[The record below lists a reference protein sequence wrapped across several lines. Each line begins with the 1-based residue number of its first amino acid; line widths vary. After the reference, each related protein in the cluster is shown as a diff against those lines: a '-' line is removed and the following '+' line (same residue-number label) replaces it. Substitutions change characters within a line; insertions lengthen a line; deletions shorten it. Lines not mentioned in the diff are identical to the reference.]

1 MRYIAIFVVLCCSVS
16 SGQVFHEKATVEVNG
31 DAEVKVVPDRV
42 SIQFGVETRNAS
54 LDTAT
59 SGTDAVV
66 KKMIAA
72 FRALGVDESD
82 IQTDFIRVE
91 IVYADQGR
99 STTIDH
105 YTAMKGVQVTL
116 KEVARFDQLLQ
127 TGLKSGANKIESVD
141 FSTSELRKYRDQA
154 RAMAVK
160 AAIEKAHDVAKAGDF
175 RIAEKPLTVNA
186 SNSSVYWPVY
196 GRYNYGYM
204 AQNAV
209 QNVGGGGGGGDTGD
223 SVALGK
229 ISVSAS
235 VTMVFEIQ

>member
-1 MRYIAIFVVLCCSVS
+1 MRYFALALILCGCLSNA
-16 SGQVFHEKATVEVNG
+16 QVFHDKATVEVNG

-54 LDTAT
+54 LETAT
-59 SGTDAVV
+59 SGTDAAV

-82 IQTDFIRVE
+82 IQMDFIRVE
-91 IVYADQGR
+91 IAYADQGR

-105 YTAMKGVQVTL
+105 YTAMKAVQVTL

-127 TGLKSGANKIESVD
+127 TGLKSGANRIESVN

-160 AAIEKAHDVAKAGDF
+160 AAIEKAHDVAKAGEF

-196 GRYNYGYM
+196 GQYNHGYM

-209 QNVGGGGGGGDTGD
+209 QNVGGGADTGD

-229 ISVSAS
+229 ISVGAS

>member
-1 MRYIAIFVVLCCSVS
+1 MRGCALFLILCCSLS
-16 SGQVFHEKATVEVNG
+16 NAQIYHDKPTLEVNG

-54 LDTAT
+54 LEIATA
-59 SGTDAVV
+59 GTDAAV
-66 KKMIAA
+66 KKVIAA
-72 FRALGVDESD
+72 FRALGIDESD

-91 IVYADQGR
+91 IAYADQGR

-105 YTAMKGVQVTL
+105 YTAVKGVQVTL
-116 KEVARFDQLLQ
+116 KDVSRFDQLLKA
-127 TGLKSGANKIESVD
+127 GLKSGANKIDSVD

-160 AAIEKAHDVAKAGDF
+160 AAIEKAHDVATAGEF

-209 QNVGGGGGGGDTGD
+209 QNVGVGGGGGDAGD
-223 SVALGK
+223 TVALGK

-235 VTMVFEIQ
+235 VMMVFEIQ

>member
-1 MRYIAIFVVLCCSVS
+1 MRGMVLFLILGCSLSNAQIFRD
-16 SGQVFHEKATVEVNG
+16 KPTVEVNG

-54 LDTAT
+54 LETAT
-59 SGTDAVV
+59 AGTDAAV

-72 FRALGVDESD
+72 FRSLGVEESD
-82 IQTDFIRVE
+82 LQTDFIRVE
-91 IVYADQGR
+91 IAYADEGR
-99 STTIDH
+99 STAIAH
-105 YTAMKGVQVTL
+105 YSAMKGVQVTL
-116 KEVARFDQLLQ
+116 KDVSRFDQLLQ
-127 TGLKSGANKIESVD
+127 TGLKSGANKIESVN

-160 AAIEKAHDVAKAGDF
+160 AAIEKAHDVARAGEF
-175 RIAEKPLTVNA
+175 HIAEKPLSVNA

-196 GRYNYGYM
+196 GRYNYYM

-209 QNVGGGGGGGDTGD
+209 QNVASGADSGG

>member
-1 MRYIAIFVVLCCSVS
+1 VS
-16 SGQVFHEKATVEVNG
+16 NGQVFHEKATVEVNG

-59 SGTDAVV
+59 SGTDAAV

-91 IVYADQGR
+91 IAYADQGR

-141 FSTSELRKYRDQA
+141 FSTSELRKYRNQA

-160 AAIEKAHDVAKAGDF
+160 AAIEKAHDVAKAGEF
-175 RIAEKPLTVNA
+175 RIAEKPITVNA
-186 SNSSVYWPVY
+186 SNSSVYGPVY
-196 GRYNYGYM
+196 GRYNYYM

-209 QNVGGGGGGGDTGD
+209 QNVGGGGDTGD

>member
-1 MRYIAIFVVLCCSVS
+1 MRGCALFLILCCSLS
-16 SGQVFHEKATVEVNG
+16 NAQIYHDKPTLEVNG

-54 LDTAT
+54 LEIATA
-59 SGTDAVV
+59 GTDAAV
-66 KKMIAA
+66 KKVIAA
-72 FRALGVDESD
+72 FRALGIDESD

-91 IVYADQGR
+91 IAYADQGR

-105 YTAMKGVQVTL
+105 YTAVKGVQVTL
-116 KEVARFDQLLQ
+116 KDVSRFDQLLKA
-127 TGLKSGANKIESVD
+127 GLKSGANKIDSVD

-160 AAIEKAHDVAKAGDF
+160 AAIEKAHDVARAGEF

-186 SNSSVYWPVY
+186 SNSSVW
-196 GRYNYGYM
+196 GRYNHGYM

-209 QNVGGGGGGGDTGD
+209 QNVGIGGGGGDAGDAGD

>member
-1 MRYIAIFVVLCCSVS
+1 
-16 SGQVFHEKATVEVNG
+16 
-31 DAEVKVVPDRV
+31 
-42 SIQFGVETRNAS
+42 
-54 LDTAT
+54 
-59 SGTDAVV
+59 
-66 KKMIAA
+66 
-72 FRALGVDESD
+72 
-82 IQTDFIRVE
+82 
-91 IVYADQGR
+91 
-99 STTIDH
+99 
-105 YTAMKGVQVTL
+105 MKD
-116 KEVARFDQLLQ
+116 VARFDQLLQ
-127 TGLKSGANKIESVD
+127 TGLKSGANKIDSVD

-196 GRYNYGYM
+196 GYGRYSGYM
-204 AQNAV
+204 QNAV
-209 QNVGGGGGGGDTGD
+209 QNVGGAAGTGD

>member
-1 MRYIAIFVVLCCSVS
+1 MRYVALFLIVCCSVS
-16 SGQVFHEKATVEVNG
+16 NAQVFRDKPTVEVNG

-54 LDTAT
+54 LETAT
-59 SGTDAVV
+59 AGTDAAV

-72 FRALGVDESD
+72 FRALGVDETD

-91 IVYADQGR
+91 IAYADQGR
-99 STTIDH
+99 STTLDH

-116 KEVARFDQLLQ
+116 KDVARFDHLLQ

-160 AAIEKAHDVAKAGDF
+160 AAIEKAHDVAKAGEF
-175 RIAEKPLTVNA
+175 RIAEKPLSVNA
-186 SNSSVYWPVY
+186 SNSSVYWQTY
-196 GRYNYGYM
+196 
-204 AQNAV
+204 
-209 QNVGGGGGGGDTGD
+209 
-223 SVALGK
+223 
-229 ISVSAS
+229 
-235 VTMVFEIQ
+235 

>member
-1 MRYIAIFVVLCCSVS
+1 MRCFALVLILCCSLS
-16 SGQVFHEKATVEVNG
+16 NAQVFHEKATVEVNG

-59 SGTDAVV
+59 AGTDAAV

-91 IVYADQGR
+91 IGYADLGR

-105 YTAMKGVQVTL
+105 YAAIKGVQVTL
-116 KEVARFDQLLQ
+116 KEVSRFEQLLQ
-127 TGLKSGANKIESVD
+127 AGLKSGANKIESVN

-160 AAIEKAHDVAKAGDF
+160 AAIEKAHDVAKAGEF

-186 SNSSVYWPVY
+186 SNSSMYWPAY
-196 GRYNYGYM
+196 GERYNSGYM
-204 AQNAV
+204 TQNAV
-209 QNVGGGGGGGDTGD
+209 QNVGGGAADASD

>member
-1 MRYIAIFVVLCCSVS
+1 MRYVALFLIVCCVLSNAQIFRD
-16 SGQVFHEKATVEVNG
+16 KPTVEVNG

-54 LDTAT
+54 LEAATA
-59 SGTDAVV
+59 GTDAAV
-66 KKMIAA
+66 KKIIAA
-72 FRALGVDESD
+72 FRKLGIDESD
-82 IQTDFIRVE
+82 IQTDYIRVE
-91 IVYADQGR
+91 IAYANEGR

-105 YTAMKGVQVTL
+105 YSAIKGVQVTL
-116 KEVARFDQLLQ
+116 KDVARFDQLLQ
-127 TGLKSGANKIESVD
+127 TGLKSGANKIDNVD

-160 AAIEKAHDVAKAGDF
+160 AAIEKAHDVAKAGEF

-186 SNSSVYWPVY
+186 SNSSVFWPVY
-196 GRYNYGYM
+196 GYGRYSGYM
-204 AQNAV
+204 QNAV
-209 QNVGGGGGGGDTGD
+209 QNVGGSAGSGD

>member
-1 MRYIAIFVVLCCSVS
+1 MPYLALFLIVCCSVS
-16 SGQVFHEKATVEVNG
+16 NAQVFRDKPTVEVNG

-42 SIQFGVETRNAS
+42 SVQFAVETRNAS
-54 LDTAT
+54 LETAT
-59 SGTDAVV
+59 AGTDAAV
-66 KKMIAA
+66 KRMIAA
-72 FRALGVDESD
+72 IRALGVDESD

-91 IVYADQGR
+91 IAYADQGR

-105 YTAMKGVQVTL
+105 YTALKGVQVTL
-116 KEVARFDQLLQ
+116 KEVARFDHLLQ
-127 TGLKSGANKIESVD
+127 TGLKSGANKIESVN

-160 AAIEKAHDVAKAGDF
+160 AAIEKAHDVAKAGEF

-209 QNVGGGGGGGDTGD
+209 QNVGGSADTGD

>member
-1 MRYIAIFVVLCCSVS
+1 
-16 SGQVFHEKATVEVNG
+16 VN
-31 DAEVKVVPDRV
+31 
-42 SIQFGVETRNAS
+42 
-54 LDTAT
+54 
-59 SGTDAVV
+59 
-66 KKMIAA
+66 
-72 FRALGVDESD
+72 
-82 IQTDFIRVE
+82 
-91 IVYADQGR
+91 
-99 STTIDH
+99 
-105 YTAMKGVQVTL
+105 
-116 KEVARFDQLLQ
+116 
-127 TGLKSGANKIESVD
+127 

-160 AAIEKAHDVAKAGDF
+160 AAIEKAHDVAKAGEF

-196 GRYNYGYM
+196 GRYNSGYM

-209 QNVGGGGGGGDTGD
+209 QNVGGGADTGD

>member
-1 MRYIAIFVVLCCSVS
+1 MRCFALFVILCCSAS
-16 SGQVFHEKATVEVNG
+16 NAQVFHDKATLEVNG
-31 DAEVKVVPDRV
+31 DAEVKVVPDRA

-54 LDTAT
+54 LDAATA
-59 SGTDAVV
+59 GTDTAV
-66 KKMIAA
+66 KKVIAA
-72 FRALGVDESD
+72 FRAMGVDESD

-91 IVYADQGR
+91 IAYADQGR
-99 STTIDH
+99 STAIDH
-105 YTAMKGVQVTL
+105 YSAIKGVQVTL
-116 KEVARFDQLLQ
+116 KDVSRFDQLVQ
-127 TGLKSGANKIESVD
+127 TGLKSGANRIDSIN

-160 AAIEKAHDVAKAGDF
+160 AAMEKAHDVAKAGEF

-186 SNSSVYWPVY
+186 SNSSVFWPVF
-196 GRYNYGYM
+196 GRYNYAWG

-209 QNVGGGGGGGDTGD
+209 QNVGSAVDSGD

-235 VTMVFEIQ
+235 VTMIFEIQ

>member
-1 MRYIAIFVVLCCSVS
+1 MRYLALFLFVCCSVS
-16 SGQVFHEKATVEVNG
+16 NAQVVRDKPTVEVNG

-59 SGTDAVV
+59 AGTDAAV

-91 IVYADQGR
+91 IAYADQGR
-99 STTIDH
+99 STSIDH

-116 KEVARFDQLLQ
+116 KDVARFDRLLQ

-154 RAMAVK
+154 RAMALK
-160 AAIEKAHDVAKAGDF
+160 AAIEKAHDLAKAGEF
-175 RIAEKPLTVNA
+175 RIAEKPLSVNA
-186 SNSSVYWPVY
+186 SNSSVYWQTY
-196 GRYNYGYM
+196 GRYNYYM

-209 QNVGGGGGGGDTGD
+209 QNVGGGGGGGDAGD